1 MSDGTSI
8 TQTKKKKKKKTKSN
22 NLQWYNSNSKP

>member
-8 TQTKKKKKKKTKSN
+8 TQKKKKKKKTKSN